1 MVAAMRIAVV
11 SDIHGNLSALEAVV
25 ADLRVT
31 SPDLVLQGGDVAV
44 IGARPAEVTDRVREL
59 RWPSVLGN
67 TDAWHGS
74 AEARAA
80 EERLVPRMP
89 KLQAWLATL
98 FEVLLPW
105 AAERLGEERLDWLRT
120 RPMRWRESGV
130 SLVHASPHDLWRA
143 PLPDA
148 ADDELA
154 ATYGEERP
162 GLVVYG
168 HIHRPYVR
176 PLPDGLTV
184 ANAGSAG
191 LPWDGDP
198 RAAYLLV
205 DDGQASVRRVAY
217 DTERE
222 ARALTA
228 SGFPLASWLAGVHR
242 AARYE
247 RP

>member
-1 MVAAMRIAVV
+1 
-11 SDIHGNLSALEAVV
+11 VV

-59 RWPSVLGN
+59 GWPSVLGN
-67 TDAWHGS
+67 TDAWHGR

-80 EERLVPRMP
+80 QERLVPRMP
-89 KLQAWLATL
+89 KLRAWLATL

-120 RPMRWRESGV
+120 RPMRWRGSGV

-148 ADDELA
+148 ADDELV

-191 LPWDGDP
+191 LPWDGDA
-198 RAAYLLV
+198 RAAYLVV
-205 DDGQASVRRVAY
+205 DDGEASVRRVAY
-217 DTERE
+217 DIEQE
-222 ARALTA
+222 ARALMA

-242 AARYE
+242 TARYE

>member
-1 MVAAMRIAVV
+1 MRIAVV
-11 SDIHGNLSALEAVV
+11 SDVHGNLTALEAVI
-25 ADLRVT
+25 ADLRLT

-44 IGARPAEVTDRVREL
+44 IGARPAETTDRVREL
-59 RWPSVLGN
+59 GWPSVLGN

-74 AEARAA
+74 AEARTA
-80 EERLVPRMP
+80 EEQLVSRMP

-98 FEVLLPW
+98 FDVLLPW

-120 RPMRWRESGV
+120 RPEEWRESAV
-130 SLVHASPHDLWRA
+130 WLVHASPGDLWRA

-148 ADDELA
+148 PDEEFA
-154 ATYGEERP
+154 ATYGAGRP
-162 GLVVYG
+162 GLAVYG
-168 HIHRPYVR
+168 HVHRPHVR
-176 PLPDGLTV
+176 RLPAGLIV

-205 DDGQASVRRVAY
+205 DDGQPSVRRVAY
-217 DTERE
+217 DVGRE
-222 ARALTA
+222 ARALDA
-228 SGFPLASWLAGVHR
+228 AGFPLATWLAGVQR
-242 AARYE
+242 TARYE